1 MELLLNSV
9 WAMLGL
15 LSICLW
21 LRVEN
26 RTKAERL
33 LPFVALVLVILIL
46 FPVIS
51 VSDDLWALQNPAEV
65 DSSQRR
71 VHALVDCQSTA
82 AVASILPAPALT
94 QPTGLE
100 HRLAAQI
107 DLAAQI
113 PDRPVL
119 SSIDSRPPPVA

>member
-21 LRVEN
+21 LRTEK
-26 RTKAERL
+26 RTRAERL
-33 LPFVALVLVILIL
+33 LPFVALVMVILIL

-71 VHALVDCQSTA
+71 AHAVADMQSTTAVVAILPMPVSSLQA
-82 AVASILPAPALT
+82 AV
-94 QPTGLE
+94 E
-100 HRLAAQI
+100 HRLATQI

-113 PDRPVL
+113 PDRPAL